1 MTWKPVRIADLDAK
15 TRREAEENLNFWI
28 GRGLPIKHTENTKT
42 THQSQDL
49 PQEDPNDWYK
59 QGKECPF

>member
-1 MTWKPVRIADLDAK
+1 MAKWKEPDSYEHLNLLLDQIGVR
-15 TRREAEENLNFWI
+15 
-28 GRGLPIKHTENTKT
+28 PKHTENTKT
-42 THQSQDL
+42 APQSQDL